1 MTGDDEIK
9 LRDDPAFKRLTAL
22 RARLSTGYSL
32 VVLGLFAMF
41 MVALALF
48 REAMGS
54 PLFEGSPF
62 TLALLATF
70 LMVALPIVLAI
81 IFLRKTNRDVEPLR
95 AELAAR
101 RDARGEDK

>member
-9 LRDDPAFKRLTAL
+9 FRDDPVFRRLTAL
-22 RARLSTGYSL
+22 RARLSTSYSL
-32 VVLGLFAMF
+32 IVLGLFAMF
-41 MVALALF
+41 MVASVLF

-70 LMVALPIVLAI
+70 LMVVLPILLAI
-81 IFLRKTNRDVEPLR
+81 IFLRKTDRDIEPLR
-95 AELAAR
+95 IELVAR